1 MATLLPFGM
10 KTLRAFLLTLA
21 LAAAPSL
28 SAQVL
33 DLTIHD
39 AGLAIGD
46 KPSMTGLRLNF
57 RDAHLEKVTGANITI
72 WSPQRP
78 VTGLVKGMAL
88 GLPLTGANRI
98 QGLGVG
104 LFGLSV
110 DNSISGIGV
119 GGIGLGSGGD
129 LRGIM
134 LGGIGVGSGG
144 STDGITIGGIGVG
157 AGGRM
162 RGLQVGGIGVG
173 GSGEV
178 SGITIGGIGVGAGGR
193 LSGLA
198 IGGIGVGGGGYF
210 TGLGV
215 GGIGMGV
222 GGDATGVMIGGIG
235 VGAGGR
241 LKGLT
246 IGGVGIGAPAI
257 TGVALTP
264 IAAGGL
270 NVHAIVVSGL
280 YFKIEEAGRFD
291 GGAISSITNIQG
303 AQHGLTIGLINYA
316 RELHGVQIGILNI
329 SDNDNHRRVIPIF
342 SRR

>member
-1 MATLLPFGM
+1 M
-10 KTLRAFLLTLA
+10 KTLRASILALA

-28 SAQVL
+28 SAQVI

-39 AGLAIGD
+39 VGLAIGD
-46 KPSMTGLRLNF
+46 KRSMTGLRFNF
-57 RDAHLEKVTGANITI
+57 RDSHLERITGANITI
-72 WSPQRP
+72 WSPHRP
-78 VTGLVKGMAL
+78 VTGSVKGLAV
-88 GLPLTGANRI
+88 GVPLTGANRI
-98 QGLGVG
+98 EGLGIG

-110 DNSISGIGV
+110 DNSISGIGI
-119 GGIGLGSGGD
+119 GGIGLGAGND
-129 LRGIM
+129 MRGIM

-144 STDGITIGGIGVG
+144 STEGITIGGIGVG
-157 AGGRM
+157 TGGRM
-162 RGLQVGGIGVG
+162 RGLQAGGIGVG
-173 GSGEV
+173 GGGDV
-178 SGITIGGIGVGAGGR
+178 SGITIGGIGVGAGGK

-198 IGGIGVGGGGYF
+198 VVGIGIGGGGDF

-246 IGGVGIGAPAI
+246 IGGVGIGAPSI
-257 TGVALTP
+257 NGVALTP
-264 IAAGGL
+264 IATGAL
-270 NVHAIVVSGL
+270 NAHAIVVSGL

-291 GGAISSITNIQG
+291 GGAISAVTNVQG
-303 AQHGLTIGLINYA
+303 AQHGLTIGLFNYA
-316 RELHGVQIGILNI
+316 RELHGLQIGILNI
-329 SDNDNHRRVIPIF
+329 SDNEGHRRVIPIL